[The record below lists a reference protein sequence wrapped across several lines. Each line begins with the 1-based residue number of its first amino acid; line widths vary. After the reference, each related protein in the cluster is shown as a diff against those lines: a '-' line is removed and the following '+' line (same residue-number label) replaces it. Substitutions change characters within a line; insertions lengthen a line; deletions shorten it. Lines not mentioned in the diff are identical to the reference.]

1 MSKNKQDFKVL
12 LQFLIT
18 MCVSEGDVTASS
30 QILAYIIVYIIYN

>member
-18 MCVSEGDVTASS
+18 MCVSESDVTAS
-30 QILAYIIVYIIYN
+30 QIFAYIIVYIIYN